1 VRDENKPREQLVAEL
16 QVLRQ
21 NTTAEEIAAVKRRL
35 AVERIRAEAMAM
47 RQSGDLVKIMGMMWQ
62 EMVGLGIDIFRL
74 NIRFME
80 GDQKSARIGRSYYT
94 IPNPRRYGISWT
106 SPLLV
111 EFNEQM
117 TVGEITSSGP
127 RDEKIIAAWQRGEV
141 LSTLVTADEIARRTE
156 FMGNFWGFD
165 QPMPLEE
172 NEKKDGVHIYAPF
185 QYGIVG
191 FRVDAMSEEY
201 LITTRELTEALSLG
215 YIRYLD
221 FQLLE
226 NQKMDLEENLRL
238 LRDTQTQMVMQEKM
252 ASLGDLVSGVAHEMN
267 TPLGAVGSMH
277 NTLMRATDKLQ
288 KTLVDRF
295 PDACRETPSVQSVF
309 GIMAEANRVIAE
321 GIGRVSG
328 IVESLRNFAHL
339 DEAEFQFSDVHEGL
353 DSALTLLAGQIDDG
367 ITVNKS
373 YGDIEPVYCSPG
385 QLNQVFMH
393 LLKNA
398 LQAIEGVGEIAIA
411 TSTVNDSV
419 CIHIGDTGKGI
430 APERLERIFDFDF
443 HASGQRMKMGFGLSI
458 DYKIIQEHKGEI
470 SIESGVDKGTA
481 VSILLPLRK
490 VDPT

>member
-1 VRDENKPREQLVAEL
+1 MRDEDKNREQLIVEL
-16 QVLRQ
+16 QALRQ
-21 NTTAEEIAAVKRRL
+21 NATAEEVAAVKRRL

-47 RQSGDLVKIMGMMWQ
+47 RQSADLVKIMGMMWQ
-62 EMVGLGIDIFRL
+62 EMVGLGIDIYRL
-74 NIRFME
+74 NIRFIE

-111 EFNEQM
+111 EFNEHM
-117 TVGEITSSGP
+117 TVGEITTSGP
-127 RDEKIIAAWQRGEV
+127 RDEKIVTAWQRGEV

-156 FMGNFWGFD
+156 SMGAFWGLD

-172 NEKKDGVHIYAPF
+172 DEKKDGIHIYAPF

-191 FRVDAMSEEY
+191 FRVDFMSEEY
-201 LITTRELTEALSLG
+201 LVITRELTEALSLG
-215 YIRYLD
+215 YVRYLD

-226 NQKMDLEENLRL
+226 NQKKNLEENLRL
-238 LRDTQTQMVMQEKM
+238 LRETQNQMVMQEKM
-252 ASLGDLVSGVAHEMN
+252 ASLGDLVAGVAHEMN

-288 KTLVDRF
+288 KMLATSF
-295 PDACRETPSVQSVF
+295 PKACREDPSVQSVF
-309 GIMAEANRVIAE
+309 GIMAEANRVVAE

-339 DEAEFQFSDVHEGL
+339 DEAEFQLADLHAGL
-353 DSALTLLAGQIDDG
+353 DSALTLLAGQIDER
-367 ITVNKS
+367 ITVRKN
-373 YGDIEPVYCSPG
+373 YGDIEQIYCSPG

-398 LQAIEGVGEIAIA
+398 LQAIEGTGKIEIATFA
-411 TSTVNDSV
+411 ANDGV
-419 CIHIGDTGKGI
+419 CIRIGDTGKGI

-443 HASGQRMKMGFGLSI
+443 HATGQRMKMGFGLSI

-470 SIESGVDKGTA
+470 SIESEVGKGTT
-481 VSILLPLRK
+481 VSILLPLRQ
-490 VDPT
+490 VNAP